1 MEKHSKKQKIL
12 IVDDEPNMVKLI
24 ERIVKGRTPYD
35 VATSVNSLEV
45 PKLLENNEFDLII
58 SDCKMPGMNGTDLL
72 RYLQKEK
79 RFEKVIMCTAFGSF
93 DHFSEVMSLG
103 AFDYITKPFRKA
115 QIIFSVNRAM
125 TYQRLLREEKYVD
138 RMFAVETW
146 EKSSLLF
153 RREYI
158 KRLSFEE
165 SDTAKLSLLSGIPES
180 VIAEELKI
188 IEQNK

>member
-1 MEKHSKKQKIL
+1 MEKYSKKQKIL

-24 ERIVKGRTPYD
+24 ERIIKGRTPYD

-72 RYLQKEK
+72 RYLHKEK

-125 TYQRLLREEKYVD
+125 TYQRLLREEEYVD
-138 RMFAVETW
+138 RMFSIRKWDEAATA
-146 EKSSLLF
+146 F

-165 SDTAKLSLLSGIPES
+165 NDTAKLSSLSGIPED
-180 VIAEELKI
+180 VIVDELKI
-188 IEQNK
+188 IAQN

>member
-1 MEKHSKKQKIL
+1 MEKYSKKQKIL

-24 ERIVKGRTPYD
+24 ERIVKGRTSYD
-35 VATSVNSLEV
+35 VATCVNSLEV

-125 TYQRLLREEKYVD
+125 TYQRLLRQEEYVD
-138 RMFAVETW
+138 RMFAVENW

-158 KRLSFEE
+158 KRLSFDET
-165 SDTAKLSLLSGIPES
+165 DPGKLSLLSGIPENI
-180 VIAEELKI
+180 IAEELKI
-188 IEQNK
+188 IAQNK

>member
-1 MEKHSKKQKIL
+1 MEKYSKKQKIL

-35 VATSVNSLEV
+35 VVTCVNSLEV
-45 PKLLENNEFDLII
+45 PKLLGNNEFDLII

-79 RFEKVIMCTAFGSF
+79 RFEKMIMCTAFGSF

-125 TYQRLLREEKYVD
+125 TYQRLLREEESID
-138 RMFAVETW
+138 RMFSIRKWDEASTA
-146 EKSSLLF
+146 F

-165 SDTAKLSLLSGIPES
+165 SDISKLSSLSGIAENI
-180 VIAEELKI
+180 IADELKI